1 MDSYI
6 CIAQVTSKD
15 SLFSLANIHLTSS
28 INPMLLYTES
38 IWLKP
43 IFTQEP
49 VAFSQWH
56 QGNNSLGIKVFFMPQ
71 IFRPFLSNS
80 KSWTFLPLDP
90 KVSIINCSGDL
101 LALRCTFPTI
111 LIKSLWPKRII
122 SRGISFNLQAIII
135 TESYEETHWIIFFPT
150 TCILHQHIKLN
161 KIQHAPEHGN
171 LVFYAWTQLLQFRL
185 HNPIYKCSCM
195 VKEYLL

>member
-15 SLFSLANIHLTSS
+15 SLFSLAKIHLTCST
-28 INPMLLYTES
+28 NPMLLYTES

-56 QGNNSLGIKVFFMPQ
+56 QGNSSLGIKVFFMPQ

-90 KVSIINCSGDL
+90 KVSIINCSRDL

-111 LIKSLWPKRII
+111 LIQIVMTKTQMHYPSII

-135 TESYEETHWIIFFPT
+135 TESYEETHWIIFFP
-150 TCILHQHIKLN
+150 
-161 KIQHAPEHGN
+161 
-171 LVFYAWTQLLQFRL
+171 QLA
-185 HNPIYKCSCM
+185 SCTNT
-195 VKEYLL
+195 

>member
-15 SLFSLANIHLTSS
+15 SLFSLANIHLTCS

-90 KVSIINCSGDL
+90 KVL
-101 LALRCTFPTI
+101 WR
-111 LIKSLWPKRII
+111 SLGFKMHLSNNIDQIVMTKTQMHYPSII

-135 TESYEETHWIIFFPT
+135 TESYEETHWIIFFP
-150 TCILHQHIKLN
+150 
-161 KIQHAPEHGN
+161 
-171 LVFYAWTQLLQFRL
+171 QLAYCT
-185 HNPIYKCSCM
+185 NT
-195 VKEYLL
+195 

>member
-71 IFRPFLSNS
+71 IFRPFLNNS

-111 LIKSLWPKRII
+111 LIKSLWPKRKCII
-122 SRGISFNLQAIII
+122 
-135 TESYEETHWIIFFPT
+135 
-150 TCILHQHIKLN
+150 HQLFH
-161 KIQHAPEHGN
+161 E
-171 LVFYAWTQLLQFRL
+171 
-185 HNPIYKCSCM
+185 
-195 VKEYLL
+195 EYLLTSKLLL